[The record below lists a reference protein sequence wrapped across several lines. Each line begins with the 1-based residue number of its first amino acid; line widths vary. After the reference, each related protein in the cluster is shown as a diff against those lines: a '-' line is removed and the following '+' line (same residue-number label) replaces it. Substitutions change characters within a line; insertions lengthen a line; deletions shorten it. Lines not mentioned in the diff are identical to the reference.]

1 MRIISVDAEANGL
14 WGEAFAI
21 AAVVRE
27 DGVQTAG
34 FMGMCPI
41 KGEVNEFVENIVLP
55 QLKGIPVTHDS
66 YEDLLKDFT
75 NFYKLHREDST
86 CIVHVALPV
95 ESKLFIDAHELGY
108 IGDWGAPFPLVDIS
122 AIPEINVSVDE
133 YNKKH
138 NIEVQ
143 VYEGGT
149 HNPLY
154 DCTAAA
160 LAYEHWLLNR

>member
-1 MRIISVDAEANGL
+1 MKIISVDAETNGL

-27 DGVQTAG
+27 NGVQVAG

-41 KGEVNEFVENIVLP
+41 KGEVNEFVETMVLP
-55 QLKGIPVTHDS
+55 ELNKVPVTHND
-66 YEDLLKDFT
+66 YEDLLKNFVE
-75 NFYKLHREDST
+75 FYKLHRDDST
-86 CIVHVALPV
+86 CITHVGLPV
-95 ESKLFIDAHELGY
+95 EAKLFIDAHEKEYL
-108 IGDWGAPFPLVDIS
+108 GDWEAPFPLVDIS
-122 AIPEINVSVDE
+122 AIPEIGTSVDY

-138 NIEVQ
+138 EIEVP
-143 VYEGGT
+143 VYDGGA

-160 LAYEHWLLNR
+160 LAYEHWLANR